1 MAQQPLLCE
10 DNLAR
15 ARQLLAAMEAGDEA
29 GAAQSLGELA
39 SIRDDDLYQ
48 SVGRIARNVHD
59 GVNELRCGNSLQMI
73 DESEFPDARDRLNY
87 VLKLTDDSAHTT
99 LSAVEAGLP
108 LVDEIRER
116 AEQLL
121 GRWASFRAR
130 EMPLEDFRQLSADID
145 VFLGYTRDGA
155 QTLSE
160 QLSQVLMAQSYQ
172 DLTGQ
177 MIGRV
182 IQLVDEV
189 EGGLVEL
196 VARVGNGSV
205 EHAAS
210 GTHAEGPQ
218 IDEDRDGVVNNQDDV
233 DDLLASLGF

>member
-1 MAQQPLLCE
+1 MAQESLMCE
-10 DNLAR
+10 ANLAR
-15 ARQLLAAMEAGDEA
+15 ARQLLAALEAGDEA
-29 GAAQSLGELA
+29 GASQLLGELA
-39 SIRDDDLYQ
+39 SSRDGDLYQ
-48 SVGRIARNVHD
+48 GVGRIARSVHD
-59 GVNELRCGNSLQMI
+59 SVNELRSGQSLELL
-73 DESEFPDARDRLNY
+73 DGREFPDARDRLNHI
-87 VLKLTDDSAHTT
+87 LKLTADSAHTT

-108 LVDEIRER
+108 VVEETRAR

-130 EMPLEDFRQLSADID
+130 QMPLEDFRQLSADIEA
-145 VFLGYTRDGA
+145 FLGYTRDGA
-155 QTLSE
+155 QSLSE
-160 QLSQVLMAQSYQ
+160 QLSEVLMAQGYQ

-177 MIGRV
+177 MIERV

-196 VARVGNGSV
+196 VTQVGGHRAEPV
-205 EHAAS
+205 AS

-218 IDEDRDGVVNNQDDV
+218 LDREREGVVKSQDDV